1 MVPASFMF
9 LEAMP
14 LTPNGKVDFK
24 ALPAPET
31 NRSNADF
38 IAPQTLEEQ
47 VLADIWAGVLGLKQ
61 VGINDNFF

>member
-1 MVPASFMF
+1 MF